1 MINREGL
8 CYIIL
13 SPPPTYWRELHKQV
27 LWGSDFSREN
37 FSIQR
42 STFPRCPSRVIVP
55 HTLKSLKQFI
65 YIFFSFEQ
73 HFKMFSFCSWALTVW
88 NALLFMRSELHSNAV
103 SIWIWT
109 DFLKKN
115 ASSWTFHVELFYVRG
130 QERWYK
136 DTPSSL
142 LDNLIKTNQAYTC
155 LGFWK
160 SSMCCYLALVE
171 RLPDQYWLRDIDIF
185 SLSLSLIN

>member
-8 CYIIL
+8 CYLIL

-73 HFKMFSFCSWALTVW
+73 HFKMFSFCSWALNIIPSNYFIYSSCSSKQFGMAFCSW
-88 NALLFMRSELHSNAV
+88 GANFIPMRIQSEYEQ
-103 SIWIWT
+103 I
-109 DFLKKN
+109 FKKN
-115 ASSWTFHVELFYVRG
+115 ASSWNFHVELFYVRG

-136 DTPSSL
+136 DTP
-142 LDNLIKTNQAYTC
+142 K
-155 LGFWK
+155 
-160 SSMCCYLALVE
+160 
-171 RLPDQYWLRDIDIF
+171 F
-185 SLSLSLIN
+185 SVR